1 MSPHLRGIGFTG
13 PQQQRGAIGL
23 MAAVTLGMVLLFMLL
38 VVDSG
43 RLYLE
48 QRKLQRVADM
58 AVLEAVTRLGN
69 CLATPST
76 AQGFAEGNAKL
87 NSFTPGGVQHIAT
100 ACGTLKTGSDQIR
113 IFTEDK
119 NKSEAI
125 RVIATTTVP
134 TSVAGGLWSLLSKGG
149 FETKTNLT
157 ASAVGSNGGA
167 PLAALTIR
175 SSLGT
180 IDSSKSELLNGLIGG
195 LLGGKLNLSLAS
207 WQGLATTDINLLSYL
222 NQLAINLNLK
232 AGDYNQL
239 LNTNVTPTQ
248 LINAAVNVLEK
259 NGAGATV
266 ALQGL
271 KAISLIAS
279 NTQILKLGDLIKIQN
294 GTSTAGLDTNLKVLD
309 LLQGA
314 VQLANGNSAVAA
326 NITTNIPLVGNVTVS
341 LKIIEPPQMSVVGN
355 PALAILDP
363 LNGANR
369 IYVKTAQVQTHI
381 HIDLA
386 ILKLVSQIV
395 SALTQLLSPLT
406 SIVNNLLELKL
417 DAVLKCVLSTCD
429 RTSLSIASSLDI
441 YLEAASAN
449 SYVTAYN
456 CAGSAP
462 KSLTA
467 QTSSAA
473 AKLSIG
479 LPPTNGAFP
488 NTTVINQQ
496 NYLAVDP
503 VKLISIDVTS
513 CTLIVVCGPLQIGKG
528 GALGIKVQTQVGATS
543 KPLTWTG
550 ANLPNVNTA
559 PSYQSIDV
567 NSNIIKSL
575 GDSLSSNLLVS
586 YTPQTG
592 NITSTALTA
601 VSGLINEVTGILSTA
616 LSGLL
621 SNLLDPII
629 KTLLGALGISL
640 GNADVGANLSC
651 NQGGRAQLVL

>member
-1 MSPHLRGIGFTG
+1 MSPQLRGIGFTG

-58 AVLEAVTRLGN
+58 AVLEAVSRLGT
-69 CLATPST
+69 CGSGATAASY
-76 AQGFAEGNAKL
+76 ANQSAIR
-87 NSFTPGGVQHIAT
+87 NSFTPGAVQKINTTCGSLSTNSSQLRVFT
-100 ACGTLKTGSDQIR
+100 ADA
-113 IFTEDK
+113 
-119 NKSEAI
+119 NKSDAI

-134 TSVAGGLWSLLSKGG
+134 TSVAGGLWSLFSKDG
-149 FETKTNLT
+149 FNLNTNLT

-271 KAISLIAS
+271 KVISLIAS

-314 VQLANGNSAVAA
+314 VQLANGKSAVAA

-341 LKIIEPPQMSVVGN
+341 LKIIEPPQMSAVGN
-355 PALAILDP
+355 PALAIIDP
-363 LNGANR
+363 LNGGNR

-381 HIDLA
+381 HIDLTV
-386 ILKLVSQIV
+386 LKLVSEIA
-395 SALTQLLSPLT
+395 SAVTQLLSPLT

-488 NTTVINQQ
+488 STTVINQQ
-496 NYLAVDP
+496 NYLEVDP
-503 VKLISIDVTS
+503 IKLISIDVTS
-513 CTLIVVCGPLQIGKG
+513 CTSVFCGPREVGKG
-528 GALGIKVQTQVGATS
+528 GTLGVKVQTQVGATS

-550 ANLPNVNTA
+550 ANLPNVNT
-559 PSYQSIDV
+559 PPVYQSIDV

>member
-1 MSPHLRGIGFTG
+1 MSPQLRGIGFTG

-58 AVLEAVTRLGN
+58 AVLEAVSRLGT
-69 CLATPST
+69 CGSGATAASY
-76 AQGFAEGNAKL
+76 ANQSAIR
-87 NSFTPGGVQHIAT
+87 NSFTPGAVQKINTTCGSLSTNSSQLRVFT
-100 ACGTLKTGSDQIR
+100 ADA
-113 IFTEDK
+113 
-119 NKSEAI
+119 NKSDAI

-134 TSVAGGLWSLLSKGG
+134 TSVAGGLWSLFSKDG
-149 FETKTNLT
+149 FNLNTNLT

-294 GTSTAGLDTNLKVLD
+294 GTSTAGLDTNLKILD

-314 VQLANGNSAVAA
+314 VQLANGKSAVAA

-341 LKIIEPPQMSVVGN
+341 LKIIEPPQMSAVGN
-355 PALAILDP
+355 PALAIIDP
-363 LNGANR
+363 LNGGNR

-381 HIDLA
+381 HIDLTV
-386 ILKLVSQIV
+386 LKLVSEIA
-395 SALTQLLSPLT
+395 SAVTQLLSPLT

-488 NTTVINQQ
+488 STTVINQQ

-513 CTLIVVCGPLQIGKG
+513 CTLVVVCGPLQIGKG

-601 VSGLINEVTGILSTA
+601 VSGLIHEVTGILSTA

>member
-1 MSPHLRGIGFTG
+1 MSPQLRGIGFTG

-58 AVLEAVTRLGN
+58 AVLEAVSRLGT
-69 CLATPST
+69 CGSGATAASY
-76 AQGFAEGNAKL
+76 ANQSAIR
-87 NSFTPGGVQHIAT
+87 NSFTPGDVQKINTTCGSLSTNSSQLRVFT
-100 ACGTLKTGSDQIR
+100 ADA
-113 IFTEDK
+113 
-119 NKSEAI
+119 NKSDAI

-134 TSVAGGLWSLLSKGG
+134 TSVAGGLWSLFSKDG
-149 FETKTNLT
+149 FNLNTNLT

-180 IDSSKSELLNGLIGG
+180 IDSSKSELLNGLVGG

-314 VQLANGNSAVAA
+314 VQLANGKSAVAA

-363 LNGANR
+363 LNGASR

-488 NTTVINQQ
+488 STTVINQQ

-513 CTLIVVCGPLQIGKG
+513 CTLVVVCGPLQIGKG